1 MYLILLLL
9 CTATNVCV
17 CVCVCV
23 CVNAGWEASYL
34 WASSK
39 GRSRGEKGDANAE
52 GRA

>member
-9 CTATNVCV
+9 CTATN
-17 CVCVCV
+17 VCV

-39 GRSRGEKGDANAE
+39 GRSRGEKGDAHAE